1 MFEASMIYL
10 YVVFGNVVGASVGLS
25 VGLFGIYFV
34 IMFVGLLHYQS
45 AEVKEKKIP
54 MGTYISGLLTKARF
68 PAAVKFVIFAI
79 VVNTLYP
86 TTDNI
91 KYIIGGAVA
100 WNAAEWATNSEEAK
114 RIPTSVLNAM
124 NEFLEN
130 SDTLEKVVEGVA
142 KTTDAVVNAAEQLA
156 PAVKEAVNEV
166 ASEVVPAAKTAV
178 NGVAQNVVEATEVQ

>member
-10 YVVFGNVVGASVGLS
+10 YVIFGNVVNASAGIS
-25 VGLFGIYFV
+25 VALVGIYFV
-34 IMFVGLLHYQS
+34 IMFAGSLYYDQS
-45 AEVKEKKIP
+45 EEVKQKKIP
-54 MGTYISGLLTKARF
+54 MGTYISNLLSKARF
-68 PAAVKFVIFAI
+68 PAAVKFVVFAI
-79 VVNTLYP
+79 VVNALYP

-130 SDTLEKVVEGVA
+130 SDTLEKVVDGVA
-142 KTTDAVVNAAEQLA
+142 KTTDAVVNAVEQLV
-156 PAVKEAVNEV
+156 PAVKEV
-166 ASEVVPAAKTAV
+166 ASEVVPVVKTTV